1 MVADGSWRPA
11 SSSSRLAVNGAT
23 IFRDIQPIVSSWH
36 NPDLQHTLELGPIMA
51 TLPTFGPECRLT
63 GAFQTFR

>member
-36 NPDLQHTLELGPIMA
+36 NPDIRLAAPEGPL
-51 TLPTFGPECRLT
+51 TSGLPTL
-63 GAFQTFR
+63 GAEGQRQRR